1 VSLVELKGKVSLVEL
16 KGKVSLVSGEGI
28 ERESELI
35 RFLEQ

>member
-28 ERESELI
+28 ERESELEREI
-35 RFLEQ
+35 